1 MAFARFARL
10 LPCLLLLVLVT
21 PRDGRGQTG
30 RETGTLDAADPR
42 LSTGESYQDVTVPGQ
57 PGQGLVVVLVSL
69 DFDGFLI
76 LTPPGGKQV
85 ENDDYGGSDV
95 ARVAAVAESAGAFS
109 IRVTSYEASE
119 TGAFTLL
126 WGPRSAEKIAE
137 ETAMGDEPEGP
148 FYENLTVG
156 VTVPAAERG
165 PRTWHGTLAAGDS
178 TLPLGEFY
186 EAYAVET
193 AGGDTLTAVLTSP
206 DFDTYLAIRAPSGE
220 IFENDDDGLAAGGT
234 NSRLE
239 VPLTEPGRWVIVATS
254 LAGEET
260 GAYELTL
267 TRLRAPAAAVG
278 PGARP

>member
-1 MAFARFARL
+1 MSMARIALFPA
-10 LPCLLLLVLVT
+10 LLLVLVT
-21 PRDGRGQTG
+21 ARGGLAQTG
-30 RETGTLDAADPR
+30 RETDTLNGADPR
-42 LSTGESYQDVTVPGQ
+42 LSTGESYQDFTVPGQ
-57 PGQGLVVVLVSL
+57 PGAGLVAVLVSL

-109 IRVTSYEASE
+109 IRVTSYEAGE
-119 TGAFTLL
+119 TGVFTLL

-137 ETAMGDEPEGP
+137 ETALGDEPEGP

-156 VTVPAAERG
+156 VTIPAGERG
-165 PRTWHGTLAAGDS
+165 PRSWSGTLATGDS

-186 EAYAVET
+186 EAYAIEAV
-193 AGGDTLTAVLTSP
+193 GGDTLTAVLTSP
-206 DFDTYLAIRAPSGE
+206 DFDTYLVIRAPSGAVS
-220 IFENDDDGLAAGGT
+220 ENDDDGLPAGGT

-239 VPLTEPGRWVIVATS
+239 VPLTEPGRWIIVASS

-267 TRLRAPAAAVG
+267 TRRGAQGPAVAPA
-278 PGARP
+278 PRP